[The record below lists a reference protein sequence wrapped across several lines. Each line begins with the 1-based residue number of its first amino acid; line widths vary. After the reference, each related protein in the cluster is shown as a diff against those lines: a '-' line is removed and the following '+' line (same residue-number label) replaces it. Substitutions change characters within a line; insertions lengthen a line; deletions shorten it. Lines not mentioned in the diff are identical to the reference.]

1 MKEETGEVN
10 ERIREKWNVKVEM
23 KELMMKVL
31 REKYKFKFNNNKS
44 FVIELKII
52 NDEDELKLVSPCISN
67 IIFP

>member
-31 REKYKFKFNNNKS
+31 REKYKCKFNNNKS

-67 IIFP
+67 I